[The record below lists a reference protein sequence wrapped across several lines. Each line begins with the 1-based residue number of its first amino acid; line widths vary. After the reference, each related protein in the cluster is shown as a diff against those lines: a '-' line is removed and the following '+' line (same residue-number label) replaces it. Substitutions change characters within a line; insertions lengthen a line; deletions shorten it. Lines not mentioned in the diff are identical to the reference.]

1 MLNARATVNRVPTL
15 LVTAITLMASLLAVA
30 APAGAQDRLVIY
42 VPARIIADPNFSY
55 PVVVQ
60 LQNAAGQPAHPSARL
75 TVTLKSSNPGTVRVY
90 GDPRLQFS
98 PPEGQFKG
106 DTYVQGYVAA
116 AARNAGGGATI
127 TASSPGFADASATI
141 GETIAVPQGS
151 QKWLPAR
158 SVAITLMPPV
168 VVAGEK
174 GPVVLYEPRDQSGR
188 PTAEPSRANGAGL
201 ADIRLESSNP
211 AVFPRG
217 AQRTLSHWDYGGM
230 SVLDSS
236 TPVAAGQATLTVR
249 LLDRPNIAGGSATL
263 TVVPAAASVTPR
275 GTTPREVVTPPQPPK
290 PGTDPGTD
298 PGKTAVIP
306 SEIVLNPG
314 EAWEGDLP
322 VSRILDLQARLN
334 YRIVAG
340 ANYALNIWVNGRP
353 LTGPLLNKA
362 AQFTYKDGRTFPYRN
377 AEGWLVMYS
386 PDFSANNGP
395 AGGGYQVMTDPG
407 EAYRYR
413 WDLSAVAGGGPTMHV
428 RIVHSAPKAVGPLVI
443 RFAR

>member
-1 MLNARATVNRVPTL
+1 MSNARTTAFRTPTL
-15 LVTAITLMASLLAVA
+15 LVTAITLIAGLLPAAV
-30 APAGAQDRLVIY
+30 PAGAQNRLALY

-60 LQNAAGQPAHPSARL
+60 LLNAEGQPAHASAPL
-75 TVTLKSSNPGTVRVY
+75 TVTLKSSNPAMVRVY
-90 GDPRLQFS
+90 GDPHLAFA

-106 DTYVQGYVAA
+106 DTYKQGYVAA
-116 AARNAGGGATI
+116 AARNARAGATI
-127 TASSPGFADASATI
+127 TASAPGFADASATI
-141 GETIAVPQGS
+141 GETVPVPQGD

-158 SVAITLMPPV
+158 SVSITLMPPV

-174 GPVVLYEPRDQSGR
+174 GPVVLYEPRDQNGR

-230 SVLDSS
+230 SVLDSG

-249 LLDRPNIAGGSATL
+249 LLDRPNIAGGSANL
-263 TVVPAAASVTPR
+263 TVVPAAASVTPGG
-275 GTTPREVVTPPQPPK
+275 GTTRALPPPRPP
-290 PGTDPGTD
+290 DPRSD
-298 PGKTAVIP
+298 PGKLPAIP
-306 SEIVLNPG
+306 VEIVLNPG

-322 VSRILDLQARLN
+322 VSRLLDLEARLN

-443 RFAR
+443 RIAR